1 MHCAKNIR
9 MTLQYFDVL
18 LYKTFLFSFDLGFD
32 IGSDSCTSIVYCGL
46 GASSCGM
53 IEMACVRSD
62 RNRYINKLIIYIYIS
77 R

>member
-32 IGSDSCTSIVYCGL
+32 IGSDSCTSKGYQLCLLTSLSICYILGIQNKIFFFNIFLGL
-46 GASSCGM
+46 DFGLA
-53 IEMACVRSD
+53 
-62 RNRYINKLIIYIYIS
+62 
-77 R
+77 